1 MTEAAAA
8 GAAAGHTAD
17 GPRASRGRA
26 DGMPWRPDLSA
37 HRVQGHRGAR
47 ALSPENTIASMRAAI
62 DAGATGIELDV
73 RLTADGQVVV
83 WHDPTMQAEKCL
95 FTGPDY
101 TDALVADL
109 TLAQLRTIDVG
120 SRTLPAYPLQ
130 RPAPG
135 EHIATLTDVFD
146 ACADHPEV
154 WWTVEVKVDPTDP
167 AEVATRDGLVD
178 GTIAAIEAAGVG
190 ERSFVHSFDWAV
202 LDRSREVA
210 PHLLRSALAVIG
222 QTFDPGSVWLGS
234 VDYADHDGDLA
245 AAAYA
250 VGAQA
255 LSPHYVSC
263 DAGLVTRAHALGL
276 AVLPWTVN
284 EDADIR
290 AVLAAGVDAF
300 VTDDP
305 ARGVALTM
313 S

>member
-1 MTEAAAA
+1 MSAASRDP
-8 GAAAGHTAD
+8 H
-17 GPRASRGRA
+17 GPRASRGHG

-37 HRVQGHRGAR
+37 HCVQGHRGAR
-47 ALSPENTIASMRAAI
+47 ALAPENTIASMRAAI

-83 WHDPTMQAEKCL
+83 WHDPTVQAEKCL
-95 FTGPDY
+95 MTGPDY
-101 TDALVADL
+101 TDARVADL
-109 TLAQLRTIDVG
+109 TLAQLRTIDLG

-135 EHIATLTDVFD
+135 EHIATLAEVFH
-146 ACADHPEV
+146 ACADHPEL

-167 AEVATRDGLVD
+167 AEVATREQLVE
-178 GTIAAIEAAGVG
+178 GTIAAIETAGVG

-202 LDRSREVA
+202 LDRSRELA
-210 PHLLRSALAVIG
+210 PHLLRSALAVVG
-222 QTFDPGSVWLGS
+222 QTFAPGSVWLGS

-245 AAAYA
+245 TAAYA

-255 LSPHYVSC
+255 LSPHYLSC

-290 AVLAAGVDAF
+290 DVLAAGVDAF

-305 ARGVALTM
+305 ARAVALI
-313 S
+313 SS